1 MTPLFRKIL
10 GMNWVLVLTM
20 YGLLVFG
27 VFAIESAARHIPV
40 SGVNPA
46 DWGAHFANLHK
57 KWIIIGSA
65 VYFVTALIDYRW
77 LKWLGIPMYIIGI
90 VLLLYL
96 LQQGSEVHQLSIPG
110 TGFSFQPTQIVIAA
124 GILLIGFC
132 LEGLPKLHRVFEA
145 PVIRFGIVGILC
157 GIPFLLVV
165 KNGDMGSAIVWVPV
179 ALVGLLVGG
188 LPFRY
193 ISLLAIL
200 VVAIVPVMYY
210 LILPIASPRGAQ
222 RVDQY
227 LEFLREGQVE
237 LNDDNYAPYF
247 VSMAVGKAGWEGAGW
262 NAERHSLHSKK
273 YIPWMT
279 AHNDYIFAVIAE
291 EHGFRGSLLLISAF
305 TLLIIQCLFIAFYS
319 RDYSGQIIAAG
330 VVALFFAHTFESIGM
345 CVLLMPITG
354 IPLPLVSYSG
364 TFVIICMFLLGLV
377 QSIWVHR
384 REGVEEPVL
393 TARERGVRT

>member
-1 MTPLFRKIL
+1 
-10 GMNWVLVLTM
+10 
-20 YGLLVFG
+20 
-27 VFAIESAARHIPV
+27 
-40 SGVNPA
+40 
-46 DWGAHFANLHK
+46 
-57 KWIIIGSA
+57 
-65 VYFVTALIDYRW
+65 
-77 LKWLGIPMYIIGI
+77 
-90 VLLLYL
+90 
-96 LQQGSEVHQLSIPG
+96 
-110 TGFSFQPTQIVIAA
+110 
-124 GILLIGFC
+124 
-132 LEGLPKLHRVFEA
+132 
-145 PVIRFGIVGILC
+145 
-157 GIPFLLVV
+157 
-165 KNGDMGSAIVWVPV
+165 MGSAIVWIPV

-210 LILPIASPRGAQ
+210 LILPMASPRGAQ

-262 NAERHSLHSKK
+262 NAERNSLHSKK

-384 REGVEEPVL
+384 REGIEEPIL